1 VEGKQEGDAKRT
13 SAPALAAS
21 WMTPR
26 SSAAGIGPVVG
37 AATLGYFAA
46 GSDATAMTGRA
57 MLDLQP
63 SARKRRAPGGGDP
76 LAASLERRE
85 EDEAVAEGSSDPLQ
99 SAAAAATWAQPR
111 CGPARSDDCR
121 GADSGGGGSEKGRGR
136 ARVPAIQ
143 RHRPVRQRSGS
154 ARRHSAIGAQ

>member
-1 VEGKQEGDAKRT
+1 MSVEGKQEGEAKRT

-46 GSDATAMTGRA
+46 GADCSDATAMTGRA
-57 MLDLQP
+57 LLDLQP
-63 SARKRRAPGGGDP
+63 SARKRRAPGGDDP

-85 EDEAVAEGSSDPLQ
+85 EAVAKVG
-99 SAAAAATWAQPR
+99 
-111 CGPARSDDCR
+111 
-121 GADSGGGGSEKGRGR
+121 
-136 ARVPAIQ
+136 
-143 RHRPVRQRSGS
+143 
-154 ARRHSAIGAQ
+154 ARRYRAIGAQ